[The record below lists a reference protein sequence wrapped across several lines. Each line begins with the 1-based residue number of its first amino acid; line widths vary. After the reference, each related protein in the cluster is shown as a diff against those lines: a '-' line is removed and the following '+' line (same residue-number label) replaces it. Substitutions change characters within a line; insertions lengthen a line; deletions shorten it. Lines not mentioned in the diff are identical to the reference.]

1 MKHLI
6 VNDLHGR
13 QEWMDRILDRSEGI
27 ESVILSGD
35 LVDMFNE
42 SESEADKVQRVYD
55 FCEAMEAGQQR
66 LVFTSGNH
74 DLDDL
79 ILEDRPRPPL
89 SETEWMRFPVQKK
102 MRFVSGYQS
111 ITETAD
117 LIITSLRWIP
127 WADENFDFGP
137 NEELLARSSSLARKK
152 GIKWAVVY
160 HEPPA
165 EVPNL
170 SALIAAHA
178 PDYYICGHTHMHP
191 IVSKTPLSRLNKTVV
206 INCGQ
211 NLNEAI
217 PVSGILDPSKDCL
230 IWNPGRSISFENISA

>member
-13 QEWMDRILDRSEGI
+13 QEWMDQLLDWPADL

-35 LVDMFNE
+35 LIDMHDE
-42 SESEADKVQRVYD
+42 SESEAEKVRRVYS
-55 FCEAMEAGQQR
+55 FCEAMEEKQQR

-79 ILEDRPRPPL
+79 ILEQHPGPPL
-89 SETEWMRFPVQKK
+89 SDTEWMRFPARQQ
-102 MRFVSGYQS
+102 MHFVSGYQT
-111 ITETAD
+111 ITVTDD
-117 LIITSLRWIP
+117 LLITSLRWIP
-127 WADENFDFGP
+127 WADEDFDIEP
-137 NEELLARSSSLARKK
+137 NEELFVRSSSLAKEK

-165 EVPNL
+165 HG
-170 SALIAAHA
+170 SMIRALVESHA
-178 PDYYICGHTHMHP
+178 PDYYICGHDHFGP
-191 IVSKTPLSRLNKTVV
+191 LKDKTPLRQVHQTVL

-211 NLNEAI
+211 DLSRSC
-217 PVSGILDPSKDCL
+217 PVSGILDPSQDCL
-230 IWNPGRSISFENISA
+230 LWQCGEPISFKHLST